1 VVRDK
6 GERSSPDPLNY
17 FLTAVRGRTKFIQLS
32 NRTRGLRIMANTRKR
47 PKADKKNLIIRRMSI
62 YLRTLDHLQ
71 NKGVKVISSA
81 DFERI
86 DGVTQSLVRRD
97 FAEFG
102 SFGVRGLGYHV
113 PELREQIA
121 RIVGADRHWKVALIG
136 AGGLGSVLMHS
147 ASFKKRNLE
156 VVQIFDHASASVGT
170 SIEGIPVH
178 GIANLEH
185 ELDASR
191 IDLAII
197 AVPPPEVQGVIDRL
211 SQIGVRG
218 ALYFA
223 SRSVRVPENMVV
235 LNMDI
240 TVELGVLT
248 YQLQES

>member
-1 VVRDK
+1 
-6 GERSSPDPLNY
+6 
-17 FLTAVRGRTKFIQLS
+17 LTAVRVRANFIQFS
-32 NRTRGLRIMANTRKR
+32 NRSRGIRIMANTRKR
-47 PKADKKNLIIRRMSI
+47 PKTDKKNLIIRRMSI

-121 RIVGADRHWKVALIG
+121 RILGADRNWKVALIG

-156 VVQIFDHASASVGT
+156 VVQIFDHARASVGT
-170 SIEGIPVH
+170 FIEGVPVH
-178 GIANLEH
+178 EIANLEQ

-211 SQIGVRG
+211 AKLGVRG

-248 YQLQES
+248 YLLQQPRGSILSGKT

>member
-1 VVRDK
+1 
-6 GERSSPDPLNY
+6 
-17 FLTAVRGRTKFIQLS
+17 
-32 NRTRGLRIMANTRKR
+32 MANTRKR
-47 PKADKKNLIIRRMSI
+47 PRADKKNLIIRRLST

-71 NKGVKVISSA
+71 NKGVKVTSSA
-81 DFERI
+81 DLEMI
-86 DGVTQSLVRRD
+86 DGVSQSLVRRD

-102 SFGVRGLGYHV
+102 SFGVRGVGYHV

-121 RIVGADRHWKVALIG
+121 RILGLDRHWKVALIG

-147 ASFKKRNLE
+147 ASFKKRNLA
-156 VVQIFDHASASVGT
+156 VVQIFDHQVASAGT

-178 GIANLEH
+178 EIANLEQ
-185 ELDASR
+185 ELDASC

-197 AVPPPEVQGVIDRL
+197 AVPPPEVQGIIDRL
-211 SQIGVRG
+211 SQLGVRG

-223 SRSVRVPENMVV
+223 SRPVRIPENMVV

-248 YQLQES
+248 HQLLEP

>member
-1 VVRDK
+1 
-6 GERSSPDPLNY
+6 
-17 FLTAVRGRTKFIQLS
+17 
-32 NRTRGLRIMANTRKR
+32 MANTKKR
-47 PKADKKNLIIRRMSI
+47 PRIDKKNLIIRRMST

-81 DFERI
+81 DLEKI

-97 FAEFG
+97 LAEFG
-102 SFGVRGLGYHV
+102 SFGVRGVGYHV

-121 RIVGADRHWKVALIG
+121 RILGAGRHWKVALIG
-136 AGGLGSVLMHS
+136 ARGLGSVLMHS

-156 VVQIFDHASASVGT
+156 VVQIFDHAGASVGT

-178 GIANLEH
+178 DIANLEQ

-211 SQIGVRG
+211 AELGVRG

-223 SRSVRVPENMVV
+223 SRPVRVPADMVV

-248 YQLQES
+248 YQLQDS

>member
-1 VVRDK
+1 
-6 GERSSPDPLNY
+6 
-17 FLTAVRGRTKFIQLS
+17 
-32 NRTRGLRIMANTRKR
+32 MANTRKR
-47 PKADKKNLIIRRMSI
+47 PRIDKKNLIIRRMST

-71 NKGVKVISSA
+71 NKGVGVISSS
-81 DFERI
+81 DLERI
-86 DGVTQSLVRRD
+86 DGVSQSLVRRD
-97 FAEFG
+97 LAEFG
-102 SFGVRGLGYHV
+102 SFGVRGVGYHV

-121 RIVGADRHWKVALIG
+121 KVLGVDRRWNVALIG

-156 VVQIFDHASASVGT
+156 VVQIFDHATANVGAA
-170 SIEGIPVH
+170 IEGIPVH
-178 GIANLEH
+178 DIANLERD
-185 ELDASR
+185 LNANT

-211 SQIGVRG
+211 SRLGVRG

-223 SRSVRVPENMVV
+223 SRPVRVPENMVV

-248 YQLQES
+248 FQLLES

>member
-1 VVRDK
+1 
-6 GERSSPDPLNY
+6 
-17 FLTAVRGRTKFIQLS
+17 
-32 NRTRGLRIMANTRKR
+32 MASTRKR
-47 PKADKKNLIIRRMSI
+47 PRIDKKNLIIRRMSI

-71 NKGVKVISSA
+71 NKGVGVVSSA

-97 FAEFG
+97 LAEFG
-102 SFGVRGLGYHV
+102 SFGVRGVGYHV
-113 PELREQIA
+113 PELRDQIA
-121 RIVGADRHWKVALIG
+121 RVLGVDRPWRVAQIG

-147 ASFKKRNLE
+147 ASFKRRNLE
-156 VVQIFDHASASVGT
+156 VVQIFDHGGVGG

-178 GIANLEH
+178 DIANIET
-185 ELDASR
+185 ELDPGR

-197 AVPPPEVQGVIDRL
+197 AVPPPEVQAVIDRL
-211 SQIGVRG
+211 SALGVRG

-223 SRSVRVPENMVV
+223 SRPVRVPENMVV

-248 YQLQES
+248 YQLQEA

>member
-1 VVRDK
+1 
-6 GERSSPDPLNY
+6 
-17 FLTAVRGRTKFIQLS
+17 
-32 NRTRGLRIMANTRKR
+32 MANTRKR
-47 PKADKKNLIIRRMSI
+47 PKTDKKNLIIRRMSI

-121 RIVGADRHWKVALIG
+121 RILGADRNWKVALIG

-156 VVQIFDHASASVGT
+156 VVQIFDHARASVGT
-170 SIEGIPVH
+170 FIEGVPVH
-178 GIANLEH
+178 EIANLEQ

-211 SQIGVRG
+211 AKLGVRG

-248 YQLQES
+248 YLLQQPRGSILSGKT